1 MQQAVHINAW
11 SVQSVSTL
19 CADQSCI
26 YTHTCP
32 EIERKSD
39 STIMVSHVIAE
50 FWHSVEL
57 GQFVLKPW
65 ASSAGPGYR
74 VVPAHRNW
82 QIETAGWNW
91 AGFFTE
97 CLEPRWQRFGQFLN
111 DL

>member
-1 MQQAVHINAW
+1 
-11 SVQSVSTL
+11 
-19 CADQSCI
+19 
-26 YTHTCP
+26 
-32 EIERKSD
+32 
-39 STIMVSHVIAE
+39 MVSDVIAE

-82 QIETAGWNW
+82 QTETAGWNW

-97 CLEPRWQRFGQFLN
+97 GLETGGSDLGSFL
-111 DL
+111 